1 MLFSGLGSRPDR
13 VQKWMFESM
22 IYADK
27 QIICHDCGTAFTF
40 TAKEQEQF
48 ASIGHV
54 NAPKRC
60 LPCRTKR
67 KKATSKSNSF
77 AAGGSGNTDNGT
89 APRKT
94 FAVKCS
100 SCGKDTMVPFTP
112 DANRPVYCYDC
123 FRKVKQTVKSESS

>member
-1 MLFSGLGSRPDR
+1 MD
-13 VQKWMFESM
+13 
-22 IYADK
+22 
-27 QIICHDCGTAFTF
+27 FTF

-60 LPCRTKR
+60 QPCRTKR
-67 KKATSKSNSF
+67 KKTMPKSDSYT
-77 AAGGSGNTDNGT
+77 AGGYSNIDYG
-89 APRKT
+89 AAHRKT

-100 SCGKDTMVPFTP
+100 TCGKDTFVPFAP

-123 FRKVKQTVKSESS
+123 FRKVKQTTKSESI

>member
-27 QIICHDCGTAFTF
+27 QITCHDCGTAFTF

-67 KKATSKSNSF
+67 KKATSKSNNY
-77 AAGGSGNTDNGT
+77 AAGGSSNIDYGA

-100 SCGKDTMVPFTP
+100 SCGKDTLVPFTP

>member
-1 MLFSGLGSRPDR
+1 
-13 VQKWMFESM
+13 VFESM
-22 IYADK
+22 IYTDK
-27 QIICHDCGTAFTF
+27 QITCHDCGMDFTF

-60 LPCRTKR
+60 QPCRTKR
-67 KKATSKSNSF
+67 KKATSKSNSYPT
-77 AAGGSGNTDNGT
+77 GGSGNIDNGA

-100 SCGKDTMVPFTP
+100 TCGKDTMVPFAP

-123 FRKVKQTVKSESS
+123 FRKVKQTVRLESS

>member
-1 MLFSGLGSRPDR
+1 MLFSGLGSRPNR
-13 VQKWMFESM
+13 VLNGCFISM
-22 IYADK
+22 IYTDK
-27 QIICHDCGTAFTF
+27 QIICHDCGTVFTF

-67 KKATSKSNSF
+67 KKTVKSESHN
-77 AAGGSGNTDNGT
+77 AAGSGNMDYGP

-100 SCGKDTMVPFTP
+100 SCGKDTFVPFAP
-112 DANRPVYCYDC
+112 VANRPVYCYDC

>member
-1 MLFSGLGSRPDR
+1 
-13 VQKWMFESM
+13 MFESM

-77 AAGGSGNTDNGT
+77 AAGGSGKHRQRNCPQEDI
-89 APRKT
+89 
-94 FAVKCS
+94 CS
-100 SCGKDTMVPFTP
+100 EMFLLWERYYGSLYTRC
-112 DANRPVYCYDC
+112 
-123 FRKVKQTVKSESS
+123 Q